1 VQQQTLFEKAAAL
14 ICQADALIIAAGA
27 GMGVDSGLPDFRGNE
42 GFWQAYP
49 ALAAAKINF
58 TNIASPAAFHE
69 DIKRAWGFYGHRL
82 NLYRNTN
89 PHAGFTLLK
98 QWGEQKEHGY
108 QVFTSNVD
116 GQFQRAGFHTHAIH
130 ECHGSIHHLQCL
142 EPCGNAIWPASDFV
156 PQIDE
161 TNCQLINEPPTCP
174 ACGGYA
180 RPNIL
185 MFGDWGWIDE
195 RSGAQDQ
202 RQAEWLAQVQRP
214 VVIELGAGVDI
225 ATVRYF
231 SQTIVNHH
239 KGHLIR
245 INPRESR
252 VESPR
257 AMGIA
262 SGAMAALQAINQH
275 LQ

>member
-1 VQQQTLFEKAAAL
+1 VQQPALVEKAAAL
-14 ICQADALIIAAGA
+14 IRQADALIIAAGA

-42 GFWQAYP
+42 GFWKAYP
-49 ALAAAKINF
+49 ALAAAKVNF
-58 TNIASPAAFHE
+58 TSIASPAAFHE

-98 QWGEQKEHGY
+98 QWGEQKENGC

-142 EPCGNAIWPASDFV
+142 EPCCNAIWPASDFV

-161 TNCQLINEPPTCP
+161 ANCQLINEPPTCP

-185 MFGDWGWIDE
+185 MFSDWGWIDE
-195 RSGAQDQ
+195 RSSAQDQ
-202 RQAEWLAQVQRP
+202 RLAEWLAKVQRP

-239 KGHLIR
+239 NGHLIR
-245 INPRESR
+245 INPREPG
-252 VESPR
+252 VESAR
-257 AMGIA
+257 SIGIA
-262 SGAMAALQAINQH
+262 DGAMAALQVINRS
-275 LQ
+275 LT